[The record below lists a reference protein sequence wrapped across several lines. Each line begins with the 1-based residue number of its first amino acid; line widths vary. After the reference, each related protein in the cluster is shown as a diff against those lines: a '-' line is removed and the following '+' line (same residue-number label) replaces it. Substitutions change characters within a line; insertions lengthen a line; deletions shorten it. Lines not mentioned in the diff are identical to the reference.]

1 MTADS
6 GERDR
11 GKPAGEGTPV
21 LERLVGAL
29 GALLLLGAAATL
41 GWDAL
46 RGERAPPA
54 FRFEVLGTAPSGE
67 RHLLRF
73 RVRNEG
79 DAAVERL
86 GVEGRLAAE
95 PPETAALVLD
105 YLAAGEEREAALVF
119 AADPARHPVDLV
131 ATGFAEP

>member
-1 MTADS
+1 MTDD
-6 GERDR
+6 DR
-11 GKPAGEGTPV
+11 EVPPAREGGTPV

-29 GALLLLGAAATL
+29 GAALLLGVSATL

-46 RGERAPPA
+46 TGGREPPS
-54 FRFEVLGTAPSGE
+54 FRFEVLGTAPSGD

-79 DAAVERL
+79 GAAVEKL
-86 GVEGRLAAE
+86 AVEGRLAAE
-95 PPETAALVLD
+95 PAETAALTLD

-119 AADPARHPVDLV
+119 GADPSRHRVTLA
-131 ATGFAEP
+131 ATSFIEP